1 MKKLIV
7 CSILLS
13 FSFYNLPQVV
23 NANENYK
30 ISLKNNK
37 KNNLI
42 GNWQSLDESSIVL
55 IVNSNTLI
63 FNDETLN
70 YSLSGNLIKV
80 DSEEGVVDYPYK
92 LNGDILTI
100 SFPTGFDMS
109 FKKISNK
116 KTNNN
121 VKSNNQKNQN
131 NQSNQNYM
139 LQGNFCSYSS
149 SNTYSSSYSSQNK
162 VFFDGNG
169 KFYYGGT
176 ETSMSADIGQ
186 YYGNSSSQNV
196 GSYKVMGNIVY
207 LTDSEG
213 GQDQAQVH
221 FTNSSGISE
230 LMYNGKLYG
239 KGLCG

>member
-1 MKKLIV
+1 MKKLIIL
-7 CSILLS
+7 SILAS
-13 FSFYNLPQVV
+13 FTFYNSFQIV
-23 NANENYK
+23 NAK
-30 ISLKNNK
+30 PTQSDKLLLKNNK

-42 GNWQSLDESSIVL
+42 GNWQSLDESSIFL
-55 IVNSNTLI
+55 IINNNNLMINNEV
-63 FNDETLN
+63 FNYT
-70 YSLSGNLIKV
+70 LSGNLIKV
-80 DSEEGVVDYPYK
+80 DSEEGIVDYPYK
-92 LNGDILTI
+92 LNGDVLTI
-100 SFPTGFDMS
+100 SFPTGFDIV
-109 FKKISNK
+109 FKKVSNK

-121 VKSNNQKNQN
+121 VKNNNQN
-131 NQSNQNYM
+131 NQANQNYM

-176 ETSMSADIGQ
+176 ETSMSADVGQ
-186 YYGNSSSQNV
+186 YYGNSLSQNV
-196 GSYKVMGNIVY
+196 GTYKVVGNIVY

-221 FTNSSGISE
+221 FINSSGISE

-239 KGLCG
+239 KGLCE